1 MNKLKV
7 TTSRVVSWTP
17 KTCKMEIRPDYVA
30 AVACAE
36 ISFPRHRADPHRF
49 SANTYAQLCSTKFQ
63 FLKKKKKKTHFRL
76 NLAPIVRVRKL
87 INRSWPVVRVNGSAL
102 SETDG
107 SPSCPIQ
114 SRHSPLNR
122 GGLDQCVD
130 AVAARMWHNPA
141 EILPKFASQWT
152 TFRHLFYS
160 LNHLIT
166 ELKCQNHHQFVEE
179 IEEKS
184 IDM

>member
-1 MNKLKV
+1 MCRDFVSKAPGRSASIFCQHVRTTLLHQVSIFVKKKNKL
-7 TTSRVVSWTP
+7 
-17 KTCKMEIRPDYVA
+17 I
-30 AVACAE
+30 
-36 ISFPRHRADPHRF
+36 FG
-49 SANTYAQLCSTKFQ
+49 
-63 FLKKKKKKTHFRL
+63 L

-141 EILPKFASQWT
+141 EILPKFTSQWT

>member
-1 MNKLKV
+1 MWRPLRVPRFRFQGTGQIRIDFLPTRTHNFAPPSFNFWRKKNK
-7 TTSRVVSWTP
+7 
-17 KTCKMEIRPDYVA
+17 
-30 AVACAE
+30 
-36 ISFPRHRADPHRF
+36 
-49 SANTYAQLCSTKFQ
+49 N
-63 FLKKKKKKTHFRL
+63 HFGL

-122 GGLDQCVD
+122 GGLHQCVD
-130 AVAARMWHNPA
+130 VVAARMWHNPA

-179 IEEKS
+179 MKRNRLMCKSSSPDEKQATNPFVFLFWS
-184 IDM
+184 VPLGWLA